1 MVNMALMSRSLLLL
15 LTCSL
20 IVYNRFYSSSPSTN
34 FLMIPLSSP
43 TIQFFVV
50 LLVVF
55 ALLIVHTNVSLLDL
69 TSLTISP
76 YFFCSFY
83 SVAMLKSTLA
93 ILMILSSVYAL
104 QLKNQVLC
112 YNVNNVLVGC
122 TTNV

>member
-1 MVNMALMSRSLLLL
+1 MALVSRSLLLL
-15 LTCSL
+15 LTCSF

-34 FLMIPLSSP
+34 FLMIPSSSP
-43 TIQFFVV
+43 NYTISRRSSHHFRFVKSSHLFF
-50 LLVVF
+50 
-55 ALLIVHTNVSLLDL
+55 LLDL

-93 ILMILSSVYAL
+93 TLMILSSVYAL
-104 QLKNQVLC
+104 QPKNQVLC
-112 YNVNNVLVGC
+112 YNVNNVLVDC